1 MTREAEK
8 VLTDWPYEA
17 GNWLN
22 KSMTFS
28 PTRLSVKDRLV
39 VALDVADRASALRL
53 IERLSGA
60 VGMFKIGLQL
70 FTAEGASFV
79 REVTA
84 SGERVF
90 LDLKYHDIPNT
101 VAGAAGS
108 ALSLG
113 VSIFNVHT
121 LGGVEM
127 MRAAA
132 RSVRG
137 DKTGSGIST
146 SGFLGSRPLVLG
158 VTVLTSMDE
167 TDLAE
172 VGINSGV
179 ADAVI
184 ALARLARE
192 AGLDGVVASPREIRL
207 IRERV
212 AEREFVILTPGI
224 RPAWS
229 TTDDQK
235 RIATP
240 ERAIR
245 DGADFLVIGRAI
257 TSNDDP
263 RAAAE
268 RILEE
273 IDRAV

>member
-1 MTREAEK
+1 MNKGMTS
-8 VLTDWPYEA
+8 TTT
-17 GNWLN
+17 G
-22 KSMTFS
+22 
-28 PTRLSVKDRLV
+28 LSVKDRLV
-39 VALDVADRASALRL
+39 VALDVADRATALRL
-53 IERLSGA
+53 IEQLSGV
-60 VGMFKIGLQL
+60 VGMFKVGLQL

-84 SGERVF
+84 AGERVF

-108 ALSLG
+108 TLALG

-121 LGGVEM
+121 LGGAEM

-132 RSVRG
+132 RAVREG
-137 DKTGSGIST
+137 KTDPGILRDSGLRDSSLRDT
-146 SGFLGSRPLVLG
+146 GLSGSRPLVLG

-167 TDLAE
+167 SDLAE
-172 VGINSGV
+172 VGINSGTGDTV
-179 ADAVI
+179 VS
-184 ALARLARE
+184 LARLARE
-192 AGLDGVVASPREIRL
+192 SGLDGVVASPREIRL

-212 AEREFVILTPGI
+212 ADRDFVILTPGI

-229 TTDDQK
+229 EAGDQK

-240 ERAIR
+240 ERAISE
-245 DGADFLVIGRAI
+245 GADFLVIGRAI
-257 TSNDDP
+257 TSSDDP

-273 IDRAV
+273 IDRAVSEGV

>member
-1 MTREAEK
+1 MASTTE
-8 VLTDWPYEA
+8 
-17 GNWLN
+17 G
-22 KSMTFS
+22 
-28 PTRLSVKDRLV
+28 LSVKDRLV
-39 VALDVADRASALRL
+39 VALDVADRANALRL

-79 REVTA
+79 REVTKA
-84 SGERVF
+84 GERVF

-101 VAGAAGS
+101 VAGAARS

-113 VSIFNVHT
+113 VTIFNVHT
-121 LGGVEM
+121 LGGAEM

-137 DKTGSGIST
+137 SEYVSGVSDDSAVST
-146 SGFLGSRPLVLG
+146 SRPIVLG

-167 TDLAE
+167 ADLAE
-172 VGINSGV
+172 VGINSG
-179 ADAVI
+179 AGDTVI
-184 ALARLARE
+184 RLARLARE
-192 AGLDGVVASPREIRL
+192 SGLDGVVASPQEIRS

-212 AEREFVILTPGI
+212 ADRDFVILTPGI

-229 TTDDQK
+229 GADDQK

-257 TSNDDP
+257 TSSDDP